1 MQHLKQWLPYGKPS
15 IKLGVIFI
23 FDRFENTPTFDP
35 VILLL
40 WLNHKKIKKL
50 R

>member
-1 MQHLKQWLPYGKPS
+1 MINTQWKSG
-15 IKLGVIFI
+15 IIFI
-23 FDRFENTPTFDP
+23 FIESFENTPTFDP

-40 WLNHKKIKKL
+40 WLNHKENNKKL